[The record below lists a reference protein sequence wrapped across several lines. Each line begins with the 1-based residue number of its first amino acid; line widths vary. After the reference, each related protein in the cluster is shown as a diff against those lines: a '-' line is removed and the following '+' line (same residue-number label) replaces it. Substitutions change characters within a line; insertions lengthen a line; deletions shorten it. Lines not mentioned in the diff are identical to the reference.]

1 MSRFETLNAMLTAD
15 VREDRHITFI
25 DGERDQRTLSF
36 RRLRQRALGALG
48 ALQRRGISRGD
59 TVVLYLGDNERFLE
73 MFWACLL
80 GGIVPVPLASGS
92 NDEHWR
98 KLLRVFAQLDRASVC
113 IDAPALERFDAFI
126 AAQGLSA
133 EGAVLRAR
141 TVTVGGLDIAG
152 EPGEPVQPN
161 PSDIAFIQYS
171 SGSTGDPKGVMLTHR
186 NLTINTAQLAA
197 GAGYTDRDSV
207 LSWMPLSHD
216 MGLIGFHLTLLSAGA
231 SHAIMRT
238 ELFARRPL
246 LWLELASQRRSTV
259 LCSPNFGFQ
268 HYLRQY
274 AIKSP
279 QGLDLSSIRMIM
291 NGAEPISA
299 DVCRRF
305 VSTMA
310 PHGLKPHTMFTVYG
324 LAEATLAV
332 SVPRLEVP
340 IETVRLD
347 PATLRAGERVLE
359 AAAHSGRSVEF
370 VKLGP
375 PLPGVELR
383 IADGSGA
390 VLGERVLGHVHIR
403 GDNVTQ
409 GYYKNAE
416 RTAELRSAD
425 GWFDTGDLG
434 LLWDGQL
441 IITGRAKD
449 LIIVNGQ
456 NHYPHDLERIAQQT
470 VGIEANRVAA
480 AGVRS
485 PMDDT
490 ESLAVFVLHR
500 GALAEFVPLVLELR
514 RTIAQ
519 QTGLEATHVVPVR
532 NIPKT
537 SSGKL
542 QRYALAEA
550 FEQGEF
556 DGPLAELAV
565 LLSAQIAVQP
575 DGQEGT
581 PTARRLQDICAA
593 FVSDHKLTPQTNLL
607 EINLNSLNL
616 ARIHEAI
623 EREFPQRVEVTDLFE
638 YPTLERLA
646 DFIDAQGA

>member
-1 MSRFETLNAMLTAD
+1 MPPFETLNAMLPAD
-15 VREDRHITFI
+15 AREDRHITFI

-59 TVVLYLGDNERFLE
+59 ALILYLGDNERFLE

-80 GGIVPVPLASGS
+80 GGIVPVPLAPGS

-126 AAQGLSA
+126 SAQGLGA
-133 EGAVLRAR
+133 EGAVLRSR
-141 TVTVGGLDIAG
+141 TVVVGGLDIAG
-152 EPGEPVQPN
+152 EPGEPVQPD
-161 PSDIAFIQYS
+161 PHDIAFIQYS
-171 SGSTGDPKGVMLTHR
+171 SGSTGEPKGVMLTHR

-216 MGLIGFHLTLLSAGA
+216 MGLIGFHLTLLSTGA

-274 AIKSP
+274 AIKPP

-299 DVCRRF
+299 EVCRRF

-310 PHGLKPHTMFTVYG
+310 PHGLKPNTMFTVYG

-347 PATLRAGERVLE
+347 LSRLHAGEQVRE
-359 AAAHSGRSVEF
+359 AVAHSGRSVEF

-383 IADGSGA
+383 IVGGSGA
-390 VLGERVLGHVHIR
+390 VSGERVMGHVHIR

-409 GYYKNAE
+409 GYYKDAK

-485 PMDDT
+485 PVDDT

-514 RTIAQ
+514 RTILA
-519 QTGLEATHVVPVR
+519 QTGLEASHVVPVR
-532 NIPKT
+532 HIPKT

-556 DGPLAELAV
+556 DGALAELAV
-565 LLSAQIAVQP
+565 LLAAHAAPGCDEQA
-575 DGQEGT
+575 GT

-593 FVSDHKLTPQTNLL
+593 FVSGRQLTPQTNLL

-623 EREFPQRVEVTDLFE
+623 DREFPQRIDVTDLFE
-638 YPTLERLA
+638 YPTLEQLA
-646 DFIDAQGA
+646 DFLDATVA

>member
-1 MSRFETLNAMLTAD
+1 MSPFETLNAMLPAD
-15 VREDRHITFI
+15 AREDRHITFI

-59 TVVLYLGDNERFLE
+59 ALILYLADNERFIE

-80 GGIVPVPLASGS
+80 GGIVPIPLAPGS

-98 KLLRVFAQLDRASVC
+98 KLLRVFAQQSRASVC
-113 IDAPALERFDAFI
+113 IDAPTLERFDAFV
-126 AAQGLSA
+126 ASQGLGTQGD
-133 EGAVLRAR
+133 ELRAR
-141 TVTVGGLDIAG
+141 TVIVGGLDFAG
-152 EPGEPVQPN
+152 EPGEPVQPDPN
-161 PSDIAFIQYS
+161 DTAFIQYS
-171 SGSTGDPKGVMLTHR
+171 SGSTGEPKGVVLTHR
-186 NLTINTAQLAA
+186 NLTTNTAQIAA

-216 MGLIGFHLTLLSAGA
+216 MGLIGFHLTLLSAGV

-274 AIKSP
+274 EIKSP
-279 QGLDLSSIRMIM
+279 QGLDLSSIRLIM

-299 DVCRRF
+299 EVCRRF

-310 PHGLKPHTMFTVYG
+310 PHGLKPHTMLTVYG

-332 SVPRLEVP
+332 SFPLRDVP
-340 IETVRLD
+340 IETVLLD
-347 PATLRAGERVLE
+347 PASLHVGERVRDMVTG
-359 AAAHSGRSVEF
+359 SGRCVEF
-370 VKLGP
+370 VKLGQ
-375 PLPGVELR
+375 PLPGVEAR
-383 IADGSGA
+383 IVDDGGA
-390 VLGERVLGHVHIR
+390 VLGDRVLGHVHIR

-409 GYYKNAE
+409 GYFQDEK
-416 RTAELRSAD
+416 RTAEVRSSD
-425 GWFDTGDLG
+425 GWLETGDLG
-434 LLWDGQL
+434 LLWDEQL

-485 PMDDT
+485 PVDDT

-500 GALAEFVPLVLELR
+500 GPLAEFVPLVLELR
-514 RTIAQ
+514 RTIAH
-519 QTGLEATHVVPVR
+519 QTGLEASHVVPVR
-532 NIPKT
+532 HIPKT

-556 DGPLAELAV
+556 DGPLTELAA
-565 LLSAQIAVQP
+565 LLSANAAELPEEQ
-575 DGQEGT
+575 DGSA
-581 PTARRLQDICAA
+581 TARRLQDICAA
-593 FVSDHKLTPQTNLL
+593 FIQDRKVTPQTNLL

-623 EREFPQRVEVTDLFE
+623 DREFPQRIEVTDLFE
-638 YPTLERLA
+638 YPTLEQLA
-646 DFIDAQGA
+646 DFLDACAA